1 MLTDKNLIRT
11 FEIFAAHD
19 GGLDNECTEMWAEH
33 DEHGIWASHLET
45 PLTLEE
51 VKELVSMGWLL
62 GCDAMYDGDEREL
75 NELSDE
81 ELWEKWEDTNGI
93 YTYE

>member
-1 MLTDKNLIRT
+1 MLTYKDLIRT

-19 GGLDNECTEMWAEH
+19 GGLDRGCIRMWAEH
-33 DEHGIWASHLET
+33 DEHGISARGLKT

-62 GCDAMYDGDEREL
+62 GCDDDYDGDDRPL
-75 NELSDE
+75 TELSDE
-81 ELWEKWEDTNGI
+81 ELWAKWTNRMGI

>member
-1 MLTDKNLIRT
+1 MLTYRNLIRT

-19 GGLDNECTEMWAEH
+19 GGLDNHCIRMWAEH
-33 DEHGIWASHLET
+33 DEHGISARSLET

-62 GCDAMYDGDEREL
+62 GCDNDYDGDERKL
-75 NELSDE
+75 TELSDE
-81 ELWEKWEDTNGI
+81 ELWEKWEDREGI